1 MVTRALNAAGLKPG
15 DNVRVPWGVDQ
26 LVGTVREVY
35 GPPGK
40 PFVMVA
46 VPVHGAS
53 GEVLETTPLSFPA
66 DAVTLISASDN
77 S

>member
-1 MVTRALNAAGLKPG
+1 MHGLKPG
-15 DNVRVPWGVDQ
+15 ATVKVPWGLDH

-40 PFVMVA
+40 PFAMVE

-53 GEVLETTPLSFPA
+53 GEVLETTTVSFPVDVLA
-66 DAVTLISASDN
+66 LVPAA
-77 S
+77 

>member
-1 MVTRALNAAGLKPG
+1 MVTRTLSTTGLKPG
-15 DNVRVPWGVDQ
+15 DNVEVPWGVDK

-40 PFVMVA
+40 PFVMVE

-53 GEVLETTPLSFPA
+53 GEILETTTLSFPA
-66 DAVTLISASDN
+66 DALTLASAP
-77 S
+77 